1 MIYFITDRRP
11 NEPLHPPSIFREPLY
26 ITRLQC
32 DGGALIATEQAP
44 EGGWTHQR
52 LLDAGERLSH
62 LTRDGADAYL
72 GTTWVGSTE
81 V

>member
-44 EGGWTHQR
+44 EGGWTIHTGPSFGR
-52 LLDAGERLSH
+52 AAKCSATRRKLLSN
-62 LTRDGADAYL
+62 
-72 GTTWVGSTE
+72 
-81 V
+81 